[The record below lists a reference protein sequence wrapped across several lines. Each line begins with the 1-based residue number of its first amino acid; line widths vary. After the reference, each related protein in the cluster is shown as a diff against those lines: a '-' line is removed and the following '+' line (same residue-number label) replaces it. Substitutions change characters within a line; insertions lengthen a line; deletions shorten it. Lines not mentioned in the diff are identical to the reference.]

1 MSNACRNSLLI
12 IVAVIVCVATP
23 LLGSKVFAQSELLFP
38 VARSVSYTAPN
49 LEGVFEKMP
58 APTTVVQ
65 DISIIAPE
73 AEVVFVGHP
82 QVTAPVT
89 RSNKVVKNLAVATET
104 AVYIEEVS
112 AEETFV
118 VQSELRF
125 PVVSKVSYHAPD
137 LETVFADYQPNPEM
151 VVTKVTSYIAPDLE
165 IVFAG
170 HPIVDDI
177 TVVKEVVSKKDQNRA
192 RKTRKQDTVAR
203 NIASLQKQVAALQQ
217 QIASLTGDTA
227 NDFGYGSCGP
237 TVKDLQK
244 FLNRNG
250 FTLATTGA
258 GSAGQETSFFG
269 PRTLAALK
277 QFQSAYNIP
286 TTGVVDAQTRNLI
299 NSIEYNVFGKITAT
313 DCAPS
318 KNTVT
323 AKDGSNK
330 KDQKE
335 VIRNDQTDKD
345 GDKSTSGNFFT
356 NLFKKIVNF
365 FLSLFNWN

>member
-23 LLGSKVFAQSELLFP
+23 LMGSKVLAQSELLFP

-49 LEGVFEKMP
+49 LEGVFETMP

-89 RSNKVVKNLAVATET
+89 RSTKVVTNLVVATET
-104 AVYIEEVS
+104 AVYLEEVP

-125 PVVSKVSYHAPD
+125 PVTSKVSYQAPD

-165 IVFAG
+165 VVFAG
-170 HPIVDDI
+170 HPTDN
-177 TVVKEVVSKKDQNRA
+177 TRVVKQVAGKKDYTRA

-217 QIASLTGDTA
+217 QIASLTDNTA
-227 NDFGYGSCGP
+227 DDFGYGSCGP
-237 TVKDLQK
+237 AVKDLQR

-286 TTGVVDAQTRNLI
+286 ATGVVDAQTRNLI
-299 NSIEYNVFGKITAT
+299 NSIEHKVLGKITAT

-318 KNTVT
+318 KNTT
-323 AKDGSNK
+323 ATNDGSNK